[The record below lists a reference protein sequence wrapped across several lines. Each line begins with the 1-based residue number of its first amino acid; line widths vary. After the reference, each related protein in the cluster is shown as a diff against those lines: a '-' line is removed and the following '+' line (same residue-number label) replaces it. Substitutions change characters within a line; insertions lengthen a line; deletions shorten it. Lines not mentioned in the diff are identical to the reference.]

1 LSLLGRGGSCKVFK
15 VQSIQDQS
23 ILALKRIKLSRI
35 DRKTIAMFENEID
48 LMERLRGRDNIIQ
61 LVDSEINVSKK
72 LIYMV
77 MEAGE
82 MDLAHTLENKKI
94 QQMKMNREKNK
105 EDAIH
110 SSLKGGGL
118 DVQFLRETWQQ
129 VSV

>member
-1 LSLLGRGGSCKVFK
+1 
-15 VQSIQDQS
+15 
-23 ILALKRIKLSRI
+23 
-35 DRKTIAMFENEID
+35 MFENEID